1 MKSVRVRYFI
11 VAACAVAAGTASAQS
26 YPVKPIRVIVPYAAG
41 GSLDAIARIY
51 AKPLSESLGQQLLI
65 DNRGGANGNLGSEMA
80 ATSPPDGYTLLL
92 TASSNLTINPNIYRM
107 RYDVLRDFAPI
118 SLVGFQRN
126 VLTVHPSL
134 PVKTVKQFVAL
145 AKSRPGTL
153 NFASS
158 GRGSAGHM
166 AGELLK
172 SVTGIDMVHVAY
184 KGAGPATNDLVA
196 GHVAVMFANLAAAL
210 PFVKEGRLRALA
222 VTGATRSSS
231 IPELPTMA
239 EAGYPAVDVSLWEAL
254 LAPAATPKEIVARLN
269 AEVVKAAKSA
279 ETQQRLANA
288 GIEVATSTPE
298 QLAKMLRNDTA
309 KWAQVVK
316 KAGLTLE

>member
-1 MKSVRVRYFI
+1 MKRIKRSYFM
-11 VAACAVAAGTASAQS
+11 VAALAAAANGAFAQS
-26 YPVKPIRVIVPYAAG
+26 YPTKPIRVIVPYAAG

-51 AKPLSESLGQQLLI
+51 AKPLSEGLGQQLLI
-65 DNRGGANGNLGSEMA
+65 DNRGGANGNLGSEIA
-80 ATSPPDGYTLLL
+80 ANSPPDGYTLLL

-107 RYDVLRDFAPI
+107 RYDVMRDFAPI
-118 SLVGFQRN
+118 SLVGLQRN
-126 VLTVHPSL
+126 ILTVHPSL
-134 PVKTVKQFVAL
+134 PVKTVKQFVEL
-145 AKSRPGTL
+145 AKSQPGRL

-166 AGELLK
+166 AGELFK
-172 SVTGIDMVHVAY
+172 SVTGIDMTHVAY

-210 PFVKEGRLRALA
+210 PFIKEGRLRGLA
-222 VTGATRSSS
+222 VTGAKRSPT
-231 IPELPTMA
+231 IAELPTMA
-239 EAGYPAVDVSLWEAL
+239 EAGYPAIDVSLWEAL
-254 LAPAATPKEIVARLN
+254 LAPAATPKEIIARLN
-269 AEVVKAAKSA
+269 SEVVKAAKSP

-298 QLAKMLRNDTA
+298 QLGTMLRNDTA